1 MVKISK
7 APVIV
12 DEPGAVSSKNERA
25 SPIRC
30 RVDQR
35 LGTRRGRCA
44 AGALGVVLF
53 GFWLGMAVSVP
64 AAVPGLGDLDG
75 DGRVTVLDV
84 VRLAKLLGEVD
95 GGIGLE
101 TRAAADVNLD
111 GALNGTDVALAAALA
126 AGSRQASALPLLTVR
141 STSPASGE
149 DSVSVYRETVFRLSQ
164 PLAADAVVDSSRL
177 RAVLGD
183 RPLLGRAEVAS
194 DRRSVTLFHLEPLPA
209 QARIRVLVDGNG
221 WLDAWGRAVD
231 LDGDGVAGEFGCWN
245 STR

>member
-126 AGSRQASALPLLTVR
+126 AFASNF
-141 STSPASGE
+141 E
-149 DSVSVYRETVFRLSQ
+149 
-164 PLAADAVVDSSRL
+164 DAVAVGAAVGTGVGAPGVDPGFCAL
-177 RAVLGD
+177 ATCAGAVGAALGT
-183 RPLLGRAEVAS
+183 GS
-194 DRRSVTLFHLEPLPA
+194 
-209 QARIRVLVDGNG
+209 G
-221 WLDAWGRAVD
+221 
-231 LDGDGVAGEFGCWN
+231 
-245 STR
+245 